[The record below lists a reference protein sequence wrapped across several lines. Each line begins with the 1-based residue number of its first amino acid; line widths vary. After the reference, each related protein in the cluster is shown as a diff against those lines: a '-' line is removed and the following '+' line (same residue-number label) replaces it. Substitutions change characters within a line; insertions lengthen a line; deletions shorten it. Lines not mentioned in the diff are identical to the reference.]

1 MQLRA
6 HGDVVPATVA
16 LDGDRLH
23 AELRRPVRGVAA
35 GQAVV
40 AYRPD
45 PAGDVVLGSAT
56 ITG

>member
-1 MQLRA
+1 
-6 HGDVVPATVA
+6 VPATVTVSDGTLVAA
-16 LDGDRLH
+16 LH
-23 AELRRPVRGVAA
+23 EPVRGVAA

-56 ITG
+56 VAATATLPA